1 MNFPWTIK
9 AIARSAESAHD
20 LEQDQARQPYG
31 AMLAGNRPVACKN
44 SWGKEN

>member
-20 LEQDQARQPYG
+20 LEQDQARQLYG
-31 AMLAGNRPVACKN
+31 AMLASNRPVAFKN
-44 SWGKEN
+44 SWSKEN